1 MPISDDE
8 EDEYKSEELGANDA
22 EISKFL
28 IAIESFRNPNLN
40 ISRHDLLVRVSV
52 PIIVMLTE

>member
-8 EDEYKSEELGANDA
+8 EDDYKSEELGRNDA

-28 IAIESFRNPNLN
+28 IIIENSGVLILN
-40 ISRHDLLVRVSV
+40 ISSLHISV
-52 PIIVMLTE
+52 